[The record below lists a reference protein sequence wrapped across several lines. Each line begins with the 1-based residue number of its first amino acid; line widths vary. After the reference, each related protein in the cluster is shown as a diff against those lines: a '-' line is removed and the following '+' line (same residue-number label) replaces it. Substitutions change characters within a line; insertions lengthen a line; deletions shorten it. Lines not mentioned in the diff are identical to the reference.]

1 MSFKHCLEFSIIY
14 IGPNNFLNGPNLCI
28 NVMLLV
34 FFQPVS
40 DPPWMGAAGVVEWSV
55 VREGLQVA
63 HPGAS
68 YQVASWTVASWDA

>member
-1 MSFKHCLEFSIIY
+1 MSFTHCLEFSIIY
-14 IGPNNFLNGPNLCI
+14 IGSNNFLDGPNLYI
-28 NVMLLV
+28 YVMLLV

-55 VREGLQVA
+55 GREGLQVV

>member
-1 MSFKHCLEFSIIY
+1 MAQTY
-14 IGPNNFLNGPNLCI
+14 VY
-28 NVMLLV
+28 VMLLV

>member
-1 MSFKHCLEFSIIY
+1 MSITHCLEFSIIY
-14 IGPNNFLNGPNLCI
+14 IGPNNFLDGPNLCI
-28 NVMLLV
+28 YVMLLV